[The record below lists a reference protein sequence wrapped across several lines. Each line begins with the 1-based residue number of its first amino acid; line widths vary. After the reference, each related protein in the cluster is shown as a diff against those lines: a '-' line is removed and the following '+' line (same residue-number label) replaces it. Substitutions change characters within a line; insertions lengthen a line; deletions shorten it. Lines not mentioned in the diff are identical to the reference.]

1 MQVSVA
7 LGSNQRHVGM
17 FYFKYKLFWFDALV
31 GGVGR
36 SSGGSGGGGGVG
48 EGAVAEAVVVVV
60 F

>member
-31 GGVGR
+31 SGVGGG
-36 SSGGSGGGGGVG
+36 GGSGGGVR
-48 EGAVAEAVVVVV
+48 EGAVAEAGR
-60 F
+60 FSEKR

>member
-31 GGVGR
+31 SGVG
-36 SSGGSGGGGGVG
+36 GGGGGGGGVR
-48 EGAVAEAVVVVV
+48 EGAVAEAGR
-60 F
+60 FSEKR